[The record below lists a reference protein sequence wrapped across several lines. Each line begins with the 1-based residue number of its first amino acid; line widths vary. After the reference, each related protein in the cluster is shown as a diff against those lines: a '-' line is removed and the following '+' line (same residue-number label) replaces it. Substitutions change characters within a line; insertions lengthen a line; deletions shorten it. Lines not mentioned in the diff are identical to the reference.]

1 MTALAPLSPLE
12 TRVLGVLVEKQL
24 TTPDYYPLT
33 LNALVAGCNQKSSR
47 NPVMSASEEEV
58 QMALDA
64 LKHQTLVIDSS
75 GASGRVMRYAHNLP
89 KVLNVGQQMTALLAA
104 LMLRGPQTPGELR
117 TGCDRMY
124 RFADI
129 SSVEAF
135 LEDMAARAVGG
146 LVVKLPRQPGSREHR
161 WAQLL
166 SGPVEAEAATR
177 GPAEQEEPTM
187 GEVAA
192 LKTNLA
198 QLRTEVAE
206 LRALVEQL
214 YRELGVKRLAGGD
227 TFSKE
232 QGMREKTA
240 TSVAL
245 EMASGE
251 P

>member
-1 MTALAPLSPLE
+1 MTAPAPLSPLE

-47 NPVMSASEEEV
+47 NPVVHASEEEA

-64 LKHQTLVIDSS
+64 LKRQTLVIDSY

-104 LMLRGPQTPGELR
+104 LMLRGAQTPGELR

-135 LEDMAARAVGG
+135 LEDMASRSVGA
-146 LVVKLPRQPGSREHR
+146 LVVKLPKQPGSREHR

-166 SGPVEAEAATR
+166 SGPVEVEAEIRA
-177 GPAEQEEPTM
+177 PQEQEEEVTT

-192 LKTNLA
+192 LKANLA
-198 QLRTEVAE
+198 QLRDEVAE
-206 LRALVEQL
+206 LRVLVEQL
-214 YRELGVKRLAGGD
+214 YRELGVKR
-227 TFSKE
+227 
-232 QGMREKTA
+232 
-240 TSVAL
+240 
-245 EMASGE
+245 
-251 P
+251 

>member
-1 MTALAPLSPLE
+1 MNTMATLSPLE
-12 TRVLGVLVEKQL
+12 TRVLGVLAEKQL

-33 LNALVAGCNQKSSR
+33 LNALVAGCNQKSNR
-47 NPVMSASEEEV
+47 DPVMNVSEQEV

-64 LKHQTLVIDSS
+64 LKHQTLVIDSY

-89 KVLNVGQQMTALLAA
+89 KVLNLGQQMTSLLTA

-135 LEDMAARAVGG
+135 LDEMAARPAGA
-146 LVVKLPRQPGSREHR
+146 LVVKLPKQPGSREHR

-166 SGPVEAEAATR
+166 SGAAQPDATAR
-177 GPAEQEEPTM
+177 APLEQGNGVTT
-187 GEVAA
+187 GELAA
-192 LKTNLA
+192 LKTTLA
-198 QLRTEVAE
+198 QLREEVAE

-214 YRELGVKRLAGGD
+214 YRELGVKR
-227 TFSKE
+227 
-232 QGMREKTA
+232 
-240 TSVAL
+240 
-245 EMASGE
+245 
-251 P
+251 